1 MEIKVR
7 ALEGEEKSLQEREQE
22 VLAQH
27 EASQAAAEAAA
38 QAAQLEQESQ
48 AAAAAASA
56 QDLFELDDEKVLS
69 YLGKKYNKELASFDD
84 LVAERKESEQLPE
97 DVSAF
102 LKYKKE
108 TGRGIE
114 DFLKLNKDYETADP
128 DQLLREYYLATQE
141 GIDADDVDVIMSE
154 YSYDEDYDDES
165 SVKKAKLAKKKAI
178 VEAKKFFNEQKE
190 MYKIP
195 LESRGVG
202 LPEAELE
209 EFNAY
214 KQYINQAK
222 SYEEEANRKR
232 DWFFKKTDEVFGG
245 EFKGFEFN
253 LGEKSL
259 YYKPNEAAELKKIQ
273 MNPENFINKF
283 VDESGLISDA
293 VGYHKSLSIA
303 MNPEKF
309 AQFFYEQGKADAVG
323 SLDKRIK
330 NIDMSA
336 NNATAISGNS
346 DGPKIRVL
354 NPDSGRGLKIKV
366 HNK

>member
-1 MEIKVR
+1 MEMKVR
-7 ALEGEEKSLQEREQE
+7 VLDGQEKSLQEKEQE
-22 VLAQH
+22 ILAQH
-27 EASQAAAEAAA
+27 EATQAAEEAAR
-38 QAAQLEQESQ
+38 AAQLEQESQ
-48 AAAAAASA
+48 AVAAAASE
-56 QDLFELDDEKVLS
+56 QDSFDLDDEKVLS
-69 YLGKKYNKELASFDD
+69 YLGKKYNKDLTSFDD
-84 LVAERKESEQLPE
+84 LVAERKDSEPLPE

-114 DFLKLNKDYETADP
+114 DFLKLNKDFETADP
-128 DQLLREYYLATQE
+128 DQLLREYYLATE
-141 GIDADDVDVIMSE
+141 DGIDADDVDVIMAE
-154 YSYDEDYDDES
+154 FSYDEDYDDDS
-165 SVKKAKLAKKKAI
+165 SIKKAKLAKKKAI

-195 LESRGVG
+195 LESSGVG
-202 LPEAELE
+202 IPDAEME

-222 SYEEEANRKR
+222 TYEEEANRKR

-259 YYKPNEAAELKKIQ
+259 HYKPNEAAELKKIQ

-293 VGYHKSLSIA
+293 VGYHKSLAIA

-323 SLDKRIK
+323 SLDKKIK

-346 DGPKIRVL
+346 DAPKIRVL
-354 NPDSGRGLKIKV
+354 NPDSGNGLKIKV
-366 HNK
+366 KR

>member
-1 MEIKVR
+1 MEMQVR
-7 ALEGEEKSLQEREQE
+7 ALDGQEKSLQEKEQE
-22 VLAQH
+22 ILAQH

-48 AAAAAASA
+48 AAAASASA
-56 QDLFELDDEKVLS
+56 QDSFELDDEKVLS
-69 YLGKKYNKELASFDD
+69 YLGKKYNKELTSFED

-128 DQLLREYYLATQE
+128 DQLLREYYLATQD
-141 GIDADDVDVIMSE
+141 GIDADDVDVLMAE
-154 YSYDEDYDDES
+154 FSYDEDYDDDS

-202 LPEAELE
+202 IPDAERE

-222 SYEEEANRKR
+222 TYEEEANRKR
-232 DWFFKKTDEVFGG
+232 DWFFRKTDEVFGG

-293 VGYHKSLSIA
+293 VGYHKSLAIA

-323 SLDKRIK
+323 SLDKKIK

-346 DGPKIRVL
+346 DGPKIRAL
-354 NPDSGRGLKIKV
+354 NPDSGNSLKIKV
-366 HNK
+366 KR

>member
-1 MEIKVR
+1 MEMQVR
-7 ALEGEEKSLQEREQE
+7 ALDGQEKSLQEKEQE
-22 VLAQH
+22 ILAQH

-56 QDLFELDDEKVLS
+56 QDSFELDDEKVLS
-69 YLGKKYNKELASFDD
+69 YLGKKYNKELTSFED

-128 DQLLREYYLATQE
+128 DQLLREYYLATQD
-141 GIDADDVDVIMSE
+141 GIDADDVDVLMAE
-154 YSYDEDYDDES
+154 FSYDEDYDDDS

-202 LPEAELE
+202 ISDAEKE
-209 EFNAY
+209 EYNAY

-222 SYEEEANRKR
+222 TYEEEANRKR
-232 DWFFKKTDEVFGG
+232 DWFFRKTDEVFGG

-293 VGYHKSLSIA
+293 VGYHKSLAIA

-323 SLDKRIK
+323 SLDKKIK

-346 DGPKIRVL
+346 DGPKIRAL
-354 NPDSGRGLKIKV
+354 NPDSGNSLKIKV
-366 HNK
+366 KR

>member
-1 MEIKVR
+1 MEMKVR
-7 ALEGEEKSLQEREQE
+7 ALDGQEKSLQEKEQE
-22 VLAQH
+22 ILAQH

-48 AAAAAASA
+48 AVAAAASE

-69 YLGKKYNKELASFDD
+69 YLGKKYNKDLTSFDD
-84 LVAERKESEQLPE
+84 LVAERKDSEQLPE

-128 DQLLREYYLATQE
+128 DQLLREYYLATE
-141 GIDADDVDVIMSE
+141 DGIDADDVDVIMAE
-154 YSYDEDYDDES
+154 FSYDEDYDDDS

-202 LPEAELE
+202 IPDAEME

-222 SYEEEANRKR
+222 TYEEEANRKR
-232 DWFFKKTDEVFGG
+232 DWFFRKTDEVFGG

-293 VGYHKSLSIA
+293 VGYHKSLAIA

-346 DGPKIRVL
+346 DAPKIRAL
-354 NPDSGRGLKIKV
+354 NPDSGNGLKIKV
-366 HNK
+366 KR

>member
-7 ALEGEEKSLQEREQE
+7 ALGVEEKSLQEKEQE

-27 EASQAAAEAAA
+27 EAAQQAAEGAAR
-38 QAAQLEQESQ
+38 AAQLEQKSQ
-48 AAAAAASA
+48 AVDAAASE
-56 QDLFELDDEKVLS
+56 QESFELDDEKVLS

-114 DFLKLNKDYETADP
+114 DFLKLNKDYESEDP
-128 DQLLREYYLATQE
+128 DQLLREYYLVTQD
-141 GIDADDVDVIMSE
+141 GIDSDDVDVIMAE
-154 YSYDEDYDDES
+154 FDYDEDYDDES
-165 SVKKAKLAKKKAI
+165 SIKKAKLAKKKAI

-202 LPEAELE
+202 VPEAELE
-209 EFNAY
+209 EYNAY

-222 SYEEEANRKR
+222 SYEEEANRRR

-259 YYKPNEAAELKKIQ
+259 LYKPNEAAELKKIQ

-293 VGYHKSLSIA
+293 VGYHKSLAIA

-323 SLDKRIK
+323 SLDKKIK

-336 NNATAISGNS
+336 NNATAIIGSS

-354 NPDSGRGLKIKV
+354 NPDSGNGLKIKV
-366 HNK
+366 KR

>member
-1 MEIKVR
+1 M
-7 ALEGEEKSLQEREQE
+7 
-22 VLAQH
+22 
-27 EASQAAAEAAA
+27 AE
-38 QAAQLEQESQ
+38 
-48 AAAAAASA
+48 
-56 QDLFELDDEKVLS
+56 F
-69 YLGKKYNKELASFDD
+69 
-84 LVAERKESEQLPE
+84 
-97 DVSAF
+97 
-102 LKYKKE
+102 
-108 TGRGIE
+108 
-114 DFLKLNKDYETADP
+114 
-128 DQLLREYYLATQE
+128 
-141 GIDADDVDVIMSE
+141 
-154 YSYDEDYDDES
+154 SYDEDYDDES

-209 EFNAY
+209 EYNAY

-222 SYEEEANRKR
+222 SYEEEANRRR

-259 YYKPNEAAELKKIQ
+259 LYKPNEAAELKKIQ

-293 VGYHKSLSIA
+293 VGYHKSLAIA

-323 SLDKRIK
+323 SLDKKIK

-354 NPDSGRGLKIKV
+354 NPDSGSGLKIKV
-366 HNK
+366 KR

>member
-1 MEIKVR
+1 MEMKVR
-7 ALEGEEKSLQEREQE
+7 VLDGQEKSLQEKEQE
-22 VLAQH
+22 ILAQH
-27 EASQAAAEAAA
+27 EATQAAEAAA
-38 QAAQLEQESQ
+38 RAAQLEQESQ
-48 AAAAAASA
+48 AAAAAASE
-56 QDLFELDDEKVLS
+56 QDSFDLDDEKVLS
-69 YLGKKYNKELASFDD
+69 YLGKKYNKDLTSFDD
-84 LVAERKESEQLPE
+84 LVAERKDSEPLPE

-114 DFLKLNKDYETADP
+114 DFLKLNKDFEAADP
-128 DQLLREYYLATQE
+128 DQLLREYYLATE
-141 GIDADDVDVIMSE
+141 DGIDADDVDVIMAE
-154 YSYDEDYDDES
+154 FSYDEDYDDDS

-202 LPEAELE
+202 IPDAEME

-222 SYEEEANRKR
+222 TYEEEANRKR

-259 YYKPNEAAELKKIQ
+259 HYKPNEAAELKKIQ

-293 VGYHKSLSIA
+293 VGYHKSLAIA

-323 SLDKRIK
+323 SLDKKIK

-346 DGPKIRVL
+346 DAPKVRAL
-354 NPDSGRGLKIKV
+354 NPDSGNGLKIKV
-366 HNK
+366 KR